1 MYKHK
6 RYKMCVRS
14 RLRFVY
20 VSAYVSLRT
29 FQNQALFCVICTK
42 YIISYC
48 SSDIKNTHKFTN
60 VYKQNINT
68 SQSSPKSRK
77 CVTCVSHM
85 FHICFTY
92 VSHTAHICFHLRCTY
107 TSHTHHIRSTNV
119 NVYVSFD
126 FCIRGHLGY
135 VCVPPRQLL

>member
-14 RLRFVY
+14 FCLCFCLCFFTHVPKSSPILRDLHKIYNFLLF
-20 VSAYVSLRT
+20 LRH
-29 FQNQALFCVICTK
+29 K
-42 YIISYC
+42 
-48 SSDIKNTHKFTN
+48 KTHKFTN

-92 VSHTAHICFHLRCTY
+92 GSHICFHLRCTY
-107 TSHTHHIRSTNV
+107 TSHTYHIRSTNV

>member
-92 VSHTAHICFHLRCTY
+92 VSHMFHIRLTYVFTCAAHTLHIRITYVPPTLMCMFHLTFAY
-107 TSHTHHIRSTNV
+107 AAT
-119 NVYVSFD
+119 
-126 FCIRGHLGY
+126 
-135 VCVPPRQLL
+135 